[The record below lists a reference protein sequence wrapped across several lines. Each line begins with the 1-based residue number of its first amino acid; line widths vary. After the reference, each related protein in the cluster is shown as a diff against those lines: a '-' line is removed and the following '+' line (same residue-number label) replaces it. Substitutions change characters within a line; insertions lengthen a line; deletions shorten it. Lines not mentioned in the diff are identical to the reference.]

1 MKNLTND
8 GQILATVHPHEKPP
22 EKPTRPSHCVAGY
35 DDGTVRLFDLG
46 RVEMIMKI
54 HPHGTPVTA
63 VTFSADG
70 KWLKSHCVAGYDGT
84 VSLFD
89 LGMVV
94 IMEIP
99 SYGTTVTFSAD
110 GKWLK
115 SHCVAGCDGTV
126 SLFDL
131 GTVEMIIKIHLRG
144 A

>member
-1 MKNLTND
+1 
-8 GQILATVHPHEKPP
+8 
-22 EKPTRPSHCVAGY
+22 
-35 DDGTVRLFDLG
+35 
-46 RVEMIMKI
+46 
-54 HPHGTPVTA
+54 
-63 VTFSADG
+63 
-70 KWLKSHCVAGYDGT
+70 
-84 VSLFD
+84 
-89 LGMVV
+89 
-94 IMEIP
+94 MEIP